1 MFLVYFLQKEFKLDN
16 IKAVFDVAKIAQL
29 VEHIHGKD
37 EVPGSIPG
45 LGSAIKENDFLV
57 GFWYN

>member
-1 MFLVYFLQKEFKLDN
+1 MSRSSK
-16 IKAVFDVAKIAQL
+16 AKIAQL

-45 LGSAIKENDFLV
+45 LGSRSHLSSV
-57 GFWYN
+57 GRARLS